1 MHDGIAHDI
10 TTGGHDAFAPRPP
23 SESLAAAIPG
33 ATIEI
38 VEECDHVMFHQ
49 RPAEFNQR
57 AIRLFAGSRRR
68 RRSITS
74 GGAIAITRA
83 GVRRV
88 NPAFANGNGMP
99 HGMPPAK
106 RPFAGAPAD
115 GFRKIASL
123 RGEVICKTIQM

>member
-23 SESLAAAIPG
+23 SETLAAAIPG

-38 VEECDHVMFHQ
+38 VEGCDHVMFRQ

-74 GGAIAITRA
+74 GGALAITRA

-88 NPAFANGNGMP
+88 NPAIRRWQRRA
-99 HGMPPAK
+99 
-106 RPFAGAPAD
+106 AGETSVCRSPGRRFSENCVVAGRSD
-115 GFRKIASL
+115 L
-123 RGEVICKTIQM
+123 

>member
-10 TTGGHDAFAPRPP
+10 TTGGHEAFAPRPP
-23 SESLAAAIPG
+23 LESLAAAIPG

-38 VEECDHVMFHQ
+38 VEGCDHVMFFE

-88 NPAFANGNGMP
+88 NPAFANGNGV
-99 HGMPPAK
+99 PPAK